1 MSVVSILALGNAA
14 SAQYDVYCQGEPIA
28 TWTEELISNMD
39 MHGGTSY
46 SWYKDIKILKEK
58 DAWKL
63 GKEGECHVFN
73 IHGDEYEDTCHGF
86 GVLPSKKST
95 LSFPEQF
102 KKVLWHLW
110 NATCKKIPPETEMDF
125 ERDECYLDGQQLD
138 IMYYMYNP
146 ITNKY
151 YMADTLEQ
159 TFVTLDAAAAKKYG
173 DFQKT
178 IEKKGIVECSV
189 VKQDEPISQPSSA
202 TQSEAALQSEQLTQ
216 PEASVQQ
223 ETVNHSEAALQSEV
237 NTQPEVSVQSEV
249 VNQPEVVMNQEASMP
264 VSSHAQVMSK
274 KDFIALKNQPL
285 FVVMKH
291 FGYAQDKNTRKQLA
305 ANYGISSYVG
315 TKAQNLELK
324 NKLLNQ
330 IESEEKV
337 VLQENDL
344 SVDTIAQLLEGNT
357 FTLAK
362 KDFASYKQQPL
373 FVLVERFGLNYKKSR
388 KALAAYFGIKNYIGS
403 WEQNMLIKNQ
413 LLTKITVN

>member
-1 MSVVSILALGNAA
+1 
-14 SAQYDVYCQGEPIA
+14 
-28 TWTEELISNMD
+28 
-39 MHGGTSY
+39 
-46 SWYKDIKILKEK
+46 
-58 DAWKL
+58 
-63 GKEGECHVFN
+63 
-73 IHGDEYEDTCHGF
+73 
-86 GVLPSKKST
+86 
-95 LSFPEQF
+95 
-102 KKVLWHLW
+102 
-110 NATCKKIPPETEMDF
+110 MDF

-189 VKQDEPISQPSSA
+189 VKQGEPISQPSSA
-202 TQSEAALQSEQLTQ
+202 T
-216 PEASVQQ
+216 
-223 ETVNHSEAALQSEV
+223 HSEAALQSEV

-249 VNQPEVVMNQEASMP
+249 VNQTEVVMNQEAFMP

-324 NKLLNQ
+324 NKLLSQ

-344 SVDTIAQLLEGNT
+344 SVDTIAQLLEGNI

-373 FVLVERFGLNYKKSR
+373 FVLVERFGLNYKKAR